1 MDAYLEKDF
10 LLYLPKISL
19 NKRIKPDFQLALLFM
34 RSIKLITYYGFSM
47 TRLLLIL
54 SLTFTLSASASEI
67 DLEKFAQRYFKTMV
81 ATQEP
86 NATKVDLENYLSLL
100 TDDIGHSH
108 LPWVTDDSRLPDGKE
123 AMRKGMMFYL
133 AAHSE
138 YSAEL
143 LNVFIFNNSAVAIRY
158 KNSAKGIHPESK
170 QPIAYTQTMMEVLE
184 MENGK
189 VAVIRKY
196 HE

>member
-1 MDAYLEKDF
+1 MKK
-10 LLYLPKISL
+10 LLVV
-19 NKRIKPDFQLALLFM
+19 LL
-34 RSIKLITYYGFSM
+34 
-47 TRLLLIL
+47 
-54 SLTFTLSASASEI
+54 TLSTACLASATDKKI
-67 DLEKFAQRYFKTMV
+67 NLNDFAHQYFEKMT
-81 ATQEP
+81 ATQAP
-86 NATKVDLENYLSLL
+86 AATAKELESYLALL

-108 LPWVTDDSRLPDGKE
+108 LPYVTDDARLPDGKE

-133 AAHSE
+133 GAHTA

-143 LNVFIFNNSAVAIRY
+143 LDVFVFNDSAIAIRY
-158 KNSAKGIHPESK
+158 KNTAEGIHPQNQQAIS
-170 QPIAYTQTMMEVLE
+170 YSQTMMEVLE